1 MSPQDTPRTAAEMM
15 VDVAGNV
22 SNLVRN
28 EVNLARAEMVASLK
42 SAVSGIV
49 MMAIALVLAI
59 TGVNVLSAAVVAAL
73 IAAGL
78 SALWATVLTGVL
90 FLVLAGILVMAGVSA
105 IKRVGL
111 VPRRMA
117 TNVQRDVKAA
127 TEAYNDK

>member
-1 MSPQDTPRTAAEMM
+1 MSPQDTPKSAAEMM
-15 VDVAGNV
+15 IDVAGNI
-22 SNLVRN
+22 SNLIRS

-49 MMAIALVLAI
+49 MMLVALALVI

-78 SALWATVLTGVL
+78 SPLWATVLTGVL
-90 FLVLAGILVMAGVSA
+90 FLVLAGVLVMAGMSA
-105 IKRVGL
+105 IKSVGL

-117 TNVQRDVKAA
+117 SNLQRDVKAA

>member
-1 MSPQDTPRTAAEMM
+1 VSPQDTPKSAAEMM
-15 VDVAGNV
+15 IDVAGNI
-22 SNLVRN
+22 SNLIRS

-49 MMAIALVLAI
+49 MMLVALALVI

-78 SALWATVLTGVL
+78 SPLWATVLTGVL
-90 FLVLAGILVMAGVSA
+90 FLVLAGVLVMAGMSA

-117 TNVQRDVKAA
+117 SNLQRDVKAA

>member
-1 MSPQDTPRTAAEMM
+1 MSPQDTPKSAAEMM
-15 VDVAGNV
+15 IDVAGNIG
-22 SNLVRN
+22 NLIRS

-49 MMAIALVLAI
+49 MMLVALALVI

-78 SALWATVLTGVL
+78 SPLWATVLTGVL
-90 FLVLAGILVMAGVSA
+90 FLVLAGVLVMAGMSA

-117 TNVQRDVKAA
+117 SNLQRDVKAA

>member
-1 MSPQDTPRTAAEMM
+1 MSPQDTPKSAAEMM
-15 VDVAGNV
+15 IDVAGNI
-22 SNLVRN
+22 SNLIRS

-49 MMAIALVLAI
+49 MMLVALALVI

-78 SALWATVLTGVL
+78 SPLWATVLTGVL
-90 FLVLAGILVMAGVSA
+90 FLVLAGVLVMAGMSA

-117 TNVQRDVKAA
+117 SNLQRDVKAA

>member
-59 TGVNVLSAAVVAAL
+59 TGVNVLSAAVVAAF

-105 IKRVGL
+105 IKRIGL